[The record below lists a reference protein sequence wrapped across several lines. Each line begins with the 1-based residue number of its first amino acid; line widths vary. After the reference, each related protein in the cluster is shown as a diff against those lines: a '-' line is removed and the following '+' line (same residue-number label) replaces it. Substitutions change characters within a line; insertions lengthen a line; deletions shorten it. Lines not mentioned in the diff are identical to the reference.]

1 MLNACDEGLPF
12 RTQTPAA
19 GGATIAFEKNART
32 GLPVLKIP
40 ARPMHVRHDISRRDV
55 VSLGQVSSQA
65 RCSIDGC
72 SLPATVSKFAN
83 LDTDALAVA
92 PAAIVGV
99 IALFGWEQ
107 VFDGFPVINAKV
119 PNHPSGPP
127 EARVVPTSLAF
138 DD

>member
-1 MLNACDEGLPF
+1 MF
-12 RTQTPAA
+12 RV
-19 GGATIAFEKNART
+19 GMSYRLARS
-32 GLPVLKIP
+32 
-40 ARPMHVRHDISRRDV
+40 AVRR
-55 VSLGQVSSQA
+55 A
-65 RCSIDGC
+65 CSIDGC

-83 LDTDALAVA
+83 LDTDALAIA

-127 EARVVPTSLAF
+127 EARVVPTSLAL